1 MSTNISL
8 FAQVI
13 RLLPRALIK
22 KLSTEFQVD
31 KHSKHFTSWQH
42 LVGMIF
48 SQFSGCVSLREI
60 SNGLRSAIGNLN
72 HQGIHTVPSKSNLAY
87 QNEHPT
93 SDFFRACYY
102 ALLNHFGQQG
112 IEQRRRF
119 RFKQPVKLL
128 DSTTIT
134 LCLSLYDWA
143 KYTHT
148 KGAVKL
154 HTLLDFKTL
163 LPEYVHISDGKGHD
177 SKMVGPI
184 PIPTGSIVVADQG
197 HADTAL
203 LNSWDE
209 SQCRRGTNMDGT
221 HYNVLDGLSQEYRQ
235 IPMVLVKPSFFTTNQ
250 YIY

>member
-31 KHSKHFTSWQH
+31 KHSKHFTSWQY
-42 LVGMIF
+42 LVSMIF

-60 SNGLRSAIGNLN
+60 SNGLRSATGNLN
-72 HQGIHTVPSKSNLAY
+72 HLDIHTAPSKSNLAY
-87 QNEHPT
+87 QNEHRT

-128 DSTTIT
+128 DS
-134 LCLSLYDWA
+134 
-143 KYTHT
+143 
-148 KGAVKL
+148 
-154 HTLLDFKTL
+154 
-163 LPEYVHISDGKGHD
+163 
-177 SKMVGPI
+177 
-184 PIPTGSIVVADQG
+184 
-197 HADTAL
+197 
-203 LNSWDE
+203 
-209 SQCRRGTNMDGT
+209 
-221 HYNVLDGLSQEYRQ
+221 
-235 IPMVLVKPSFFTTNQ
+235 
-250 YIY
+250 

>member
-1 MSTNISL
+1 M
-8 FAQVI
+8 
-13 RLLPRALIK
+13 RHPCLLPRTLIK
-22 KLSTEFQVD
+22 KLSTEFQID

-42 LVGMIF
+42 LVSMIF
-48 SQFSGCVSLREI
+48 SQFSGCVSLRET
-60 SNGLRSAIGNLN
+60 SNSLRSATGTLN
-72 HQGIHTVPSKSNLAY
+72 HLGIHTASSKPNLAY
-87 QNEHPT
+87 QNEYLT

-119 RFKQPVKLL
+119 CFKQPVKLL

-143 KYTHT
+143 KYTYT